1 MAVFP
6 ADRRRELPDQPGV
19 YLFRDERGKVI
30 YVGKAISIRKR
41 VASHFSNPSTR
52 AGRDLLP
59 MIEQIEALVVHTES
73 EALLVEQNFIKQY
86 KPRFNIR
93 LRDDKSY
100 PYIAV
105 SLDEEFPRVYFTR
118 ERHRRD
124 RAYFGPYS
132 NAKRV
137 RSTLEVLGKVF
148 MFRSCDG
155 PEPGRRSGSPC
166 LDYYIKRCEA
176 PCVGYVDKEGYRK
189 AIDGVIAFLSGRYK
203 EIEWALNEEMK
214 LAASEQRFE
223 DAARER
229 NRLRAVRSLLERQRV
244 AHEDGSMDAI
254 AVAVSEN
261 EANAQVFQI
270 RDGVLSDRQSF
281 YLDNA
286 SGAEPAEVAEAFIL
300 QYYAS
305 TMSVPPLVV
314 VQREV
319 GPQPVLAEALSARRG
334 GTVEIR
340 AAERGDKRRILE
352 RAERNAI
359 LAIDQEKLRSERRR
373 QQRVEA
379 LDGLQQ
385 ALGLDTIPL
394 RIECFDISTLM
405 GTNTVA
411 SMVVFEGGA
420 PKKSDYRRFKVF
432 TVGDASARGENG
444 DDGDY
449 GDYGPDD
456 FAAMEEV
463 LGRRYARWEQQR
475 DVSPHDKDYDPSFAA
490 LPNVVVIDG
499 GKGQLAAGLRA
510 LQGFRDRGVVVI
522 SLAKRIEEV
531 FIPGRSEPLVLA
543 HDTPELQ
550 LLQRVRDEAHRFAIT
565 HHRIRRDRAMTASLL
580 DDLPGVG
587 PARKRALLAHFGS
600 PDAILSASREELE
613 SVPGLPGKLA
623 REMYRE
629 LHKSGV

>member
-1 MAVFP
+1 MSVTSV
-6 ADRRRELPDQPGV
+6 DKRRNLPDQPGV
-19 YLFRDERGKVI
+19 YLFRDTRGKVL
-30 YVGKAISIRKR
+30 YVGKAKSIKKR

-52 AGRDLLP
+52 GGPGLIDQ
-59 MIEQIEALVVHTES
+59 IDQIEALVVHTDA

-100 PYIAV
+100 PYIAI
-105 SLDEEFPRVYFTR
+105 SLDEDFPRVYFTR

-148 MFRSCDG
+148 LFRSCEG
-155 PEPGRRSGSPC
+155 PTPGRRSGSPC

-176 PCVGYVDKEGYRK
+176 PCVGYVSKEDYRRG
-189 AIDGVIAFLSGRYK
+189 IDGVIDFLSGRYRT
-203 EIEWALNEEMK
+203 IERELEQSMRD
-214 LAASEQRFE
+214 AAAEQRFE
-223 DAARER
+223 DAARDR

-244 AHEDGSMDAI
+244 AHETGTLDAI
-254 AVAVSEN
+254 AVAVEDG
-261 EANAQVFQI
+261 EANAQVFQV

-281 YLDNA
+281 YLDNEA
-286 SGAEPAEVAEAFIL
+286 GGDIADVAEAFIL

-305 TMSVPPLVV
+305 AMMVPPLLI
-314 VQREV
+314 VQREL
-319 GPQPVLAEALSARRG
+319 GPRPGLAEALAQRRG
-334 GTVEIR
+334 GPVELR
-340 AAERGDKRRILE
+340 PAERGDKRRILE
-352 RAERNAI
+352 LAERNAR
-359 LAIDQEKLRSERRR
+359 LALDQEKLRSERRR

-420 PKKSDYRRFKVF
+420 PKKSDYRRFKIRQS
-432 TVGDASARGENG
+432 GNGGE
-444 DDGDY
+444 
-449 GDYGPDD
+449 PDD

-463 LGRRYARWEQQR
+463 LSRRLAQWEQQR
-475 DVSPHDKDYDPSFAA
+475 DFSPHDKAYDPSFAA

-499 GKGQLAAGLRA
+499 GKGQLSAGLRA
-510 LQGFRDRGVVVI
+510 LQGFRERGVAVI

-531 FIPGRSEPLVLA
+531 FIPGRPAPLLLA

-565 HHRIRRDRAMTASLL
+565 HHRIRRDRAMTASIL
-580 DDLPGVG
+580 DELPGVG
-587 PARKRALLAHFGS
+587 PARKRALLNHFGS
-600 PDAILSASREELE
+600 PDAILAASREELE
-613 SVPGLPGKLA
+613 AVPGMPGKLA
-623 REMYRE
+623 GRVYRE
-629 LHKSGV
+629 LHKTGV

>member
-30 YVGKAISIRKR
+30 YVGKAKSIKKR

-52 AGRDLLP
+52 AGRDLVP
-59 MIEQIEALVVHTES
+59 MIDQIEALVVQTES

-100 PYIAV
+100 PYIAI
-105 SLDEEFPRVYFTR
+105 SLDEDFPRVYFTR

-254 AVAVSEN
+254 AVAVAEG

-286 SGAEPAEVAEAFIL
+286 AGAEPAEVAEAFIL

-305 TMSVPPLVV
+305 AMSVPPLVV

-319 GPQPVLAEALSARRG
+319 GSAGDLAPLTEALSARRG
-334 GTVEIR
+334 GNVEIR

-352 RAERNAI
+352 LAERNAI

-420 PKKSDYRRFKVF
+420 PKKSDYRRFRVF
-432 TVGDASARGENG
+432 TVGDAAAPSENG
-444 DDGDY
+444 E
-449 GDYGPDD
+449 YGPDD

-463 LGRRYARWEQQR
+463 LGRRFARWEQQR

-510 LQGFRDRGVVVI
+510 LQGFRERGVTVI

-531 FIPGRSEPLVLA
+531 FIPGRAQPLVLA

-565 HHRIRRDRAMTASLL
+565 HHRIRRDRAMTASVL

-600 PDAILSASREELE
+600 PDAILAASREELE

-629 LHKSGV
+629 LHKTGV